1 MIDSDDK
8 SDSESEIEI
17 LRGILSEVQDLNAQL
32 ARTDER
38 SRQNRSD
45 VETLREDRIAPLE
58 TDVVENSN
66 RSRRNSLV
74 LGAAV
79 TLFTIVFGEGSL
91 TYLRFYDCKHQRS
104 RVFK

>member
-79 TLFTIVFGEGSL
+79 TLFTIVFGGGV
-91 TYLRFYDCKHQRS
+91 TY
-104 RVFK
+104 VFTIL